1 MFMPSLLM
9 TIMLILLLG
18 IGSQWLAWRY
28 RMPAIVIM
36 SITGLVVGPF
46 LGIINPEEAFGDL
59 YDPIIS
65 VAVAIILFEG
75 SLSLRF
81 KEIREVAH
89 PIFRIATIGA
99 LIAWILGSLT
109 AHYMAGLSWAV
120 AFGIGGLFSVTG
132 PRVIMP
138 LSRQTEVKPRDRKR
152 ILQGRVK

>member
-1 MFMPSLLM
+1 KLKLNFCAYFLFTFKKYVLTMGTISKFKSVLGVLIFMPSLLM

-18 IGSQWLAWRY
+18 IGSQWIAWRY

-75 SLSLRF
+75 
-81 KEIREVAH
+81 
-89 PIFRIATIGA
+89 
-99 LIAWILGSLT
+99 
-109 AHYMAGLSWAV
+109 
-120 AFGIGGLFSVTG
+120 
-132 PRVIMP
+132 
-138 LSRQTEVKPRDRKR
+138 
-152 ILQGRVK
+152 